1 VAWIASTSPKVIT
14 ETVAFERPAFF
25 AAETI
30 NCMTVLMFKNFD
42 PEKMVFSKPF
52 KQDHAYRMAITPKAF
67 VQTNEVTLNTTLID
81 RGELTQRATFV
92 ANPALLEWFRAIEA
106 KIRSHARAHKKDIF
120 GDRTVADDFID
131 ASFSSCISTDRTVT
145 LRLSKDLI
153 AYDENKV
160 PVSPEAIPKESKV
173 VLIVSPNYVDF
184 GKRSFACKWSV
195 VAVKKVKVP
204 SYTFVEDEPEEE
216 PEEDEDGASP

>member
-1 VAWIASTSPKVIT
+1 
-14 ETVAFERPAFF
+14 
-25 AAETI
+25 
-30 NCMTVLMFKNFD
+30 MFKNFE

-52 KQDHAYRMAITPKAF
+52 KQDHAYRIAITPKAF
-67 VQTNEVTLNTTLID
+67 VQTNEVTLKTALID

-92 ANPALLEWFRAIEA
+92 ASPALLDWFRDIEA

-120 GDRTVADDFID
+120 GDRDVPDEFID
-131 ASFSSCISTDRTVT
+131 ASFSSCISRSDRSIC

-204 SYTFVEDEPEEE
+204 SYTFVDEPEEDDE
-216 PEEDEDGASP
+216 PEDEDGASP

>member
-1 VAWIASTSPKVIT
+1 
-14 ETVAFERPAFF
+14 
-25 AAETI
+25 
-30 NCMTVLMFKNFD
+30 MFKNFD

-52 KQDHAYRMAITPKAF
+52 KQDHAYRIAITPKAF
-67 VQTNEVTLNTTLID
+67 VQTNEVTLKTALID

-92 ANPALLEWFRAIEA
+92 VSPVLLEWFRAVEA
-106 KIRSHARAHKKDIF
+106 KIRAHAKKNKKDIF
-120 GDRTVADDFID
+120 GDREVQDEFID
-131 ASFSSCISTDRTVT
+131 ASFTSCASQADRSVT

-160 PVSPEAIPKESKV
+160 PVSPEAISRDSKV

-195 VAVKKVKVP
+195 VAIKKVKVP
-204 SYTFVEDEPEEE
+204 SYDFVDDVEPEDDDAEDPE
-216 PEEDEDGASP
+216 P